1 MMTKKL
7 LLVVACCLLSGSAWG
22 NAPRTVAVFPFAV
35 HSREKL
41 DYLGQGIADMLL
53 TRMEEGADIVTVD
66 KHTLKMALTPDR
78 GPMDERL
85 VRELS
90 RAVGA
95 EYAITGSFTKIG
107 TAASVDALLID
118 ASGQKE
124 NRHVYVQCE
133 SLEVLPARI
142 AQLARQ
148 LDLTILDKEVI
159 AGIAVRGN
167 RYIEKDAIMLVLKS
181 REGDLYSPEAL
192 QEDLRQVYGMG
203 YFSDVQI
210 ESEDVP
216 GGKRVTFM
224 VVERPVVSQI
234 KIQGNKQI
242 KTPDIQKTLGVK
254 LGRVLDQNQVRKDAE
269 GIRKLYTDK
278 GYLSAEIDY
287 KLTPSGEG
295 ETSVDYY
302 IRENEISKIKKISFV
317 GNTQIKSKQLRGI
330 METRQKNLLSFITS
344 AGIFKEE
351 ALQKD
356 VEKLMA
362 YYYYQGYIKAT
373 VSNPTVTH
381 EGKDI
386 FITIPVEEGDRF
398 NIGTV
403 GLTGDL
409 ILPRESLAKDLLAIE
424 GKVFSSNYLNKDMV
438 NLRELYADKGY
449 ANVDISPLTAIHD
462 EQKTVDITYDI
473 AQGEKVYF
481 EKINITGNNRTR
493 DKVIRREVRVAE
505 GDLYSNSKIKRS
517 QQELENL
524 GYFKKTNL
532 TTSAGSSSSKVNLNV
547 EVEEKPTGSISFG
560 AGYSSV
566 DSLVGMIQFSQENF
580 RGKGQRFDIS
590 AQLGGTNRFM
600 FSFTEPWFRD
610 TRWSAGFDLYNMER
624 WYEDFDSESTGGGVR
639 IGHPVGEY
647 TKFNLGYEYETVDV
661 SNVDYDAAVEI
672 LEQEG
677 STSVGAFNAGIIRN
691 TLDNRFTPRRGTLN
705 SLTGK
710 FAGAGGDSSFVT
722 LEASSSRFFPLPW
735 DTAFMI
741 RGTIGY
747 IFGYGGDDIPIFEKF
762 FLGGLDSLRG
772 FEERS
777 VGPRVKRSEYNRFIN
792 DPNDYDVVGGEKE
805 LFFNFE
811 YIFPIVK
818 SAGIRGDIFFDTGNA
833 YRQSESY
840 FSDMR
845 KSVGAGIRWQSPF
858 GPLRVEWGLNLSPKE
873 DEDSSQIH
881 FTMGTMF

>member
-1 MMTKKL
+1 MMVKKL
-7 LLVVACCLLSGSAWG
+7 FLLVACCSLSSSAWG
-22 NAPRTVAVFPFAV
+22 NAPRLVAVFPFAV
-35 HSREKL
+35 HSQENL

-53 TRMEEGADIVTVD
+53 TRMDEGPDIATVN
-66 KHTLKMALTPDR
+66 KHTLKKVLPPERGAL
-78 GPMDERL
+78 DERL
-85 VRELS
+85 VRELAG
-90 RAVGA
+90 AVGA
-95 EYAITGSFTKIG
+95 DYAVTGSFTKIG
-107 TAASVDALLID
+107 TGSSID
-118 ASGQKE
+118 AVIIDTSRRKE
-124 NRHVYVQCE
+124 NRHAYVQCE
-133 SLEVLPARI
+133 TLESVPARI

-148 LDLTILDKEVI
+148 LDLKILDREII
-159 AGIAVRGN
+159 ARIAIQGN
-167 RYIEKDAIMLVLKS
+167 RYIEKDAIALVLKS

-192 QEDLRQVYGMG
+192 QEDLRQIYGMG
-203 YFSDVQI
+203 YFSDVRI

-216 GGKRVTFM
+216 GGKEVTFI

-269 GIRKLYTDK
+269 AIRKLYTDK

-287 KLTPSGEG
+287 KLIPSGEG

-302 IRENEISKIKKISFV
+302 IRENDISKIKKISFV
-317 GNTQIKSKQLRGI
+317 GNTRIKSKQLRAI
-330 METRQKNLLSFITS
+330 METRQKNFLSFITS

-381 EGKDI
+381 EGKEI

-398 NIGTV
+398 NIGRV
-403 GLTGDL
+403 DLTGDL
-409 ILPRESLAKDLLAIE
+409 ILPRESLAKDLSTVE

-438 NLRELYADKGY
+438 SLRELYADKGY

-462 EQKTVDITYDI
+462 EEKTVDVTYDI

-493 DKVIRREVRVAE
+493 DKVIRREVKVAE
-505 GDLYSNSKIKRS
+505 VDLYSTSKIKRS
-517 QQELENL
+517 QQQLENL
-524 GYFKKTNL
+524 GYFKKANL
-532 TTSAGSSSSKVNLNV
+532 TTSAGSTGSKVDLNV

-580 RGKGQRFDIS
+580 RGTGQRFDIS

-624 WYEDFDSESTGGGVR
+624 WYEDFDSESTGGGIR
-639 IGHPVGEY
+639 TGHPIGEY
-647 TKFNLGYEYETVDV
+647 TRFNFGYEYETVDV
-661 SNVDYDAAVEI
+661 TNVDDDAAIEI

-677 STSVGAFNAGIIRN
+677 STSIGAFNAGIIRN
-691 TLDNRFTPRRGTLN
+691 TLDNRFTPRKGTLN

-710 FAGAGGDSSFVT
+710 FAGVGGDSSFVT
-722 LEASSSRFFPLPW
+722 LEASSSKYFPLPW

-747 IFGYGGDDIPIFEKF
+747 IFGYGGEDIPIFEKF

-772 FEERS
+772 FDERT
-777 VGPRVKRSEYNRFIN
+777 VGPRVKRSEYNRFIT
-792 DPNDYDVVGGEKE
+792 DPNEYDVVGGEKE

-818 SAGIRGDIFFDTGNA
+818 SAGIRGVVFFDAGNA
-833 YRQSESY
+833 YRQSEGY
-840 FSDMR
+840 VSDIR
-845 KSVGAGIRWQSPF
+845 KSIGAGIRWQSPF
-858 GPLRVEWGLNLSPKE
+858 GPLRVEWGLNLSPKK

>member
-1 MMTKKL
+1 
-7 LLVVACCLLSGSAWG
+7 
-22 NAPRTVAVFPFAV
+22 
-35 HSREKL
+35 
-41 DYLGQGIADMLL
+41 
-53 TRMEEGADIVTVD
+53 
-66 KHTLKMALTPDR
+66 
-78 GPMDERL
+78 
-85 VRELS
+85 
-90 RAVGA
+90 
-95 EYAITGSFTKIG
+95 
-107 TAASVDALLID
+107 
-118 ASGQKE
+118 
-124 NRHVYVQCE
+124 VQCE
-133 SLEVLPARI
+133 NLESVPARI

-148 LDLTILDKEVI
+148 LALKILDKEII
-159 AGIAVRGN
+159 ARIDIRGN
-167 RYIEKDAIMLVLKS
+167 RYIEKDAIALVLKS

-192 QEDLRQVYGMG
+192 QEDLRQIYGMG
-203 YFSDVQI
+203 YFSDVRI
-210 ESEDVP
+210 ESEDAP
-216 GGKRVTFM
+216 GGKEVTFI

-242 KTPDIQKTLGVK
+242 KTPDIQKALGVK

-269 GIRKLYTDK
+269 AIRKLYTDK
-278 GYLSAEIDY
+278 GYLSAEIEY
-287 KLTPSGEG
+287 KLTPSAEG

-302 IRENEISKIKKISFV
+302 IRENEISKIKKIAFE
-317 GNTQIKSKQLRGI
+317 GNTNIKSKELRGI
-330 METRQKNLLSFITS
+330 METRQKNFLSFITS

-356 VEKLMA
+356 VDKLMA
-362 YYYYQGYIKAT
+362 YYYHKGYIKAT
-373 VSNPTVTH
+373 VSNPVVTH

-403 GLTGDL
+403 DLTGDL
-409 ILPRESLAKDLLAIE
+409 ILPRESLAKDLETVE
-424 GKVFSSNYLNKDMV
+424 GKVFSSSYLNKDMV
-438 NLRELYADKGY
+438 SIREIYSDRGY
-449 ANVDISPLTAIHD
+449 ANVDITPLTSIHD
-462 EQKTVDITYDI
+462 DQKTVDVTYDI

-481 EKINITGNNRTR
+481 EKINIIGNNRTR
-493 DKVIRREVRVAE
+493 DKVIRRELKVVE

-524 GYFKKTNL
+524 GYFKKANL
-532 TTSAGSSSSKVNLNV
+532 TTAAGSAGNKVDLNV

-590 AQLGGTNRFM
+590 AQLGGVNRFM

-624 WYEDFDSESTGGGVR
+624 WYEDFDSESTGGGIR
-639 IGHPVGEY
+639 SGHPIGEY
-647 TKFNLGYEYETVDV
+647 TKFNFGYEYETVDV
-661 SNVDYDAAVEI
+661 TNVDDDAAIEI

-691 TLDNRFTPRRGTLN
+691 TLDNRFTPRSGTLN
-705 SLTGK
+705 TLTGK
-710 FAGAGGDSSFVT
+710 FAGVGGDSSFVT
-722 LEASSSRFFPLPW
+722 LEASSSKYFPLPW

-747 IFGYGGDDIPIFEKF
+747 IFGYGGEDIPIFEKF

-772 FEERS
+772 FDELT
-777 VGPRVKRSEYNRFIN
+777 VGPRVKRSEYNRFIT
-792 DPNDYDVVGGEKE
+792 DPEDYDVIGGEKE

-818 SAGIRGDIFFDTGNA
+818 SAGIRGVVFFDAGNA
-833 YRQSESY
+833 YRQSEGY
-840 FSDMR
+840 FSDIR
-845 KSVGAGIRWQSPF
+845 KSVGGGIRWQSPF
-858 GPLRVEWGLNLSPKE
+858 GPLRVEWGLNLSPKK

>member
-1 MMTKKL
+1 MMIKKL
-7 LLVVACCLLSGSAWG
+7 FLVTACCLLPGSAWG
-22 NAPRTVAVFPFAV
+22 SAPRTVAVFPFAV
-35 HSREKL
+35 HSQEKL

-66 KHTLKMALTPDR
+66 KHTLRKALPPE
-78 GPMDERL
+78 GGALDERL
-85 VRELS
+85 VRELARS
-90 RAVGA
+90 VGA
-95 EYAITGSFTKIG
+95 DYAITGSITKIG
-107 TAASVDALLID
+107 AGVSIDALIID

-124 NRHVYVQCE
+124 NRQVYVRCDGIE
-133 SLEVLPARI
+133 GVPEHV

-148 LDLTILDKEVI
+148 LDLTILDKQI
-159 AGIAVRGN
+159 IGRIDIRGN
-167 RYIEKDAIMLVLKS
+167 RYIEKDAIILVLKS

-192 QEDLRQVYGMG
+192 QEDLRLVYGMG
-203 YFSDVQI
+203 YFSDVRI
-210 ESEDVP
+210 ESEDAP
-216 GGKRVTFM
+216 EGKLVTFI
-224 VVERPVVSQI
+224 VAERPVVSQI

-278 GYLSAEIDY
+278 GYLSAEIEY

-302 IRENEISKIKKISFV
+302 IRENEISKIKKITFV
-317 GNTQIKSKQLRGI
+317 GNTNIKSKQLRGI
-330 METRQKNLLSFITS
+330 METRQKNFLSFITS

-386 FITIPVEEGDRF
+386 FISIPVEEGDRF

-403 GLTGDL
+403 DLTGDL
-409 ILPRESLAKDLLAIE
+409 ILPRESLAKDLQAIE

-449 ANVDISPLTAIHD
+449 ANVDISPLTSIHD

-505 GDLYSNSKIKRS
+505 GDLYSTGKIKRS

-524 GYFKKTNL
+524 GYFKKVNL
-532 TTSAGSSSSKVNLNV
+532 TTAAGSSSSKLNLNV

-580 RGKGQRFDIS
+580 RGKGQRFDVS

-639 IGHPVGEY
+639 LGHPVGEY
-647 TKFNLGYEYETVDV
+647 TKFNFGYEYETVDV
-661 SNVDYDAAVEI
+661 TNVDDDAAVEI

-677 STSVGAFNAGIIRN
+677 TTTVGAFNAGIIRN
-691 TLDNRFTPRRGTLN
+691 TLDNRFTPRKGTLN
-705 SLTGK
+705 SISGK
-710 FAGAGGDSSFVT
+710 FAGLGGDSSFT
-722 LEASSSRFFPLPW
+722 TFIASSSRYFPLPW
-735 DTAFMI
+735 ETAFMI

-747 IFGYGGDDIPIFEKF
+747 IFDYGGDEIPIFEKF

-777 VGPRVKRSEYNRFIN
+777 VGPRVKRSEYNRFIT